1 MRHADRWLA
10 LLRIAIGFWLLKGGL
25 RKVALG
31 WWGIIPLPTVTER
44 WVSFMPKRVTEFA
57 AGNGIE
63 WVRSFLTDVVLPNSP
78 LFAFLTAWGEFGI
91 GLGLTL
97 GALVPLSS
105 AMGIVMIGSYFLAN
119 YWMGFCQ
126 QWLHYALLAVLVV
139 FFATRAGRTFGLDS
153 WVLKRFPDRP
163 LVRFLC

>member
-10 LLRIAIGFWLLKGGL
+10 LLRMAIGFWLLKAGL

-31 WWGIIPLPTVTER
+31 WGGIIPLPAVTER
-44 WVSFMPKRVTEFA
+44 WVSFMPERVKEFA

-63 WVRSFLTDVVLPNSP
+63 WVRSFLTDVVLPHSS
-78 LFAFLTAWGEFGI
+78 LFAFLTAWGEFGV

-97 GALVPLSS
+97 GALVPFSS
-105 AMGIVMIGSYFLAN
+105 AMGIGMIGSYFLAN

-139 FFATRAGRTFGLDS
+139 FLATRAGRTWGLDG
-153 WVLKRFPDRP
+153 WLVHRFPNRTLP
-163 LVRFLC
+163 RLLC